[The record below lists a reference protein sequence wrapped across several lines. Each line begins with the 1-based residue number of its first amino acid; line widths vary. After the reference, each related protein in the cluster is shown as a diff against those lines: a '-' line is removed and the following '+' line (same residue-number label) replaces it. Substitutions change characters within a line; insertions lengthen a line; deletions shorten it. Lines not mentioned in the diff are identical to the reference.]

1 MPLHEVN
8 TVNPGDTAW
17 LLASSALV
25 MFMTPGLAFFLRRAR
40 AGENVVGTM
49 MQSFIALALVTVL
62 WVLVGYSLA
71 FGPDKAGLIG
81 GLDFV
86 VSVTSA
92 LSRARTRSLVSR
104 ERGLRTNASSTSG
117 IAARRRELSFARRLY
132 RATG

>member
-25 MFMTPGLAFFLRRAR
+25 MFMTPGLAFFYGGLVRAK
-40 AGENVVGTM
+40 NVVGTM

-71 FGPDKAGLIG
+71 FGPDKAGVIG
-81 GLDFV
+81 GLD
-86 VSVTSA
+86 
-92 LSRARTRSLVSR
+92 LV
-104 ERGLRTNASSTSG
+104 GLRHVGAYPSRMWHLSTHLDPG
-117 IAARRRELSFARRLY
+117 AVVD
-132 RATG
+132 G